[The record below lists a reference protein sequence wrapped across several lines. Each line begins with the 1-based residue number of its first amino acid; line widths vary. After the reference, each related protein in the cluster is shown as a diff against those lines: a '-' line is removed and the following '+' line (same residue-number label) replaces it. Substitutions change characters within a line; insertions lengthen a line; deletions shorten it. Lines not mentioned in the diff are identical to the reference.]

1 MARRIIA
8 LDTVRLA
15 LSKSGERKKKR
26 VMVQVLIKEEENPLY
41 VKAAGFLEGFFF
53 Q

>member
-8 LDTVRLA
+8 LDSVRLA
-15 LSKSGERKKKR
+15 LSKSGERKKNGYGTGSDKGR
-26 VMVQVLIKEEENPLY
+26 RKSFVCQ
-41 VKAAGFLEGFFF
+41 AGFLEGFFF